1 MSQIAGKIA
10 KRDLM
15 SVQRVLPLYHK
26 FRTKQMTAGAIFKAK
41 EGTMKIP
48 MISNLFSRELGLEQ
62 EMKVNHV
69 TERTPIDSLNAKLE
83 QQELASSES
92 ATQTEGEKKKR
103 RKSFTD
109 IIFGSK

>member
-10 KRDLM
+10 KRDLTA
-15 SVQRVLPLYHK
+15 VQRVLPLYH
-26 FRTKQMTAGAIFKAK
+26 RTKQMTAGAIFKAK

-69 TERTPIDSLNAKLE
+69 TERTPIDSLNEKLE

-103 RKSFTD
+103 RKSLTD